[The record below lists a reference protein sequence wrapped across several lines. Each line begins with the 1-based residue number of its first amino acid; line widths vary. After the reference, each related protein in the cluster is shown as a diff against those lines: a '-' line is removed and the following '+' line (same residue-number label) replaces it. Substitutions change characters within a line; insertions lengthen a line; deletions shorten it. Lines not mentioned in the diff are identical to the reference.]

1 MYQYTYIDTSKEQV
15 QGQSLT
21 GQSDIDI
28 NLPITLQLLQPT
40 TIIQQQK

>member
-1 MYQYTYIDTSKEQV
+1 MYQYTYTDTSKERV

-28 NLPITLQLLQPT
+28 NLPVTLQLLQPT
-40 TIIQQQK
+40 TIIQHKK